1 MAELMIIM
9 KSGPREASAGE
20 GLRLSAAMLGMD
32 EPPAMVFLDDG
43 VECLL
48 REAFDDPINP
58 EYLRAAADL
67 AGVHALS
74 ESLEERG
81 IPAEVLD
88 PDLGVEILDI
98 DGLAEMAREYR
109 SVVAF

>member
-9 KSGPREASAGE
+9 KSGPLEARAEE

-43 VECLL
+43 VDCLL
-48 REAFDDPINP
+48 SGAFEDPVTL
-58 EYLRAAADL
+58 EYLRVAADL

-74 ESLEERG
+74 ESLGERG
-81 IPAEVLD
+81 ITPEDLD
-88 PDLGVEILDI
+88 PALGVELLDI
-98 DGLAEMAREYR
+98 EGLAEMTREYR

>member
-9 KSGPREASAGE
+9 KSGPREARAWE

-48 REAFDDPINP
+48 RGSFDDPINP
-58 EYLRAAADL
+58 EYLKAAADL

-74 ESLEERG
+74 ESLRERG
-81 IPAEVLD
+81 IPTEGLD
-88 PDLGVEILDI
+88 PDLGVGLLDM
-98 DGLAEMAREYR
+98 DGLAEMTREYR

>member
-1 MAELMIIM
+1 MIIM
-9 KSGPREASAGE
+9 KSGPGEASRVEE

-32 EPPAMVFLDDG
+32 EPPAIVFLDDG

-48 REAFDDPINP
+48 NGAFDDPIIND
-58 EYLRAAADL
+58 YLRAVADL

-74 ESLEERG
+74 ESLDERR
-81 IPAEVLD
+81 IPAEELD
-88 PDLGVEILDI
+88 PALGVELLNMG
-98 DGLAEMAREYR
+98 GLAEMTEEHR

>member
-1 MAELMIIM
+1 MAELMIIV
-9 KSGPREASAGE
+9 KSGPREARAGE

-48 REAFDDPINP
+48 SGAFDDPVP
-58 EYLRAAADL
+58 LEYLRVAADL

-74 ESLEERG
+74 ESLGELGVTPQE
-81 IPAEVLD
+81 LD
-88 PDLGVEILDI
+88 PALKVELLDM
-98 DGLAEMAREYR
+98 DGLAEMTKEYR

>member
-9 KSGPREASAGE
+9 KSGPREARAGE

-43 VECLL
+43 IECLL
-48 REAFDDPINP
+48 RGVFDDPINP
-58 EYLRAAADL
+58 EYLRVAADL
-67 AGVHALS
+67 AGVQALS
-74 ESLEERG
+74 ESLRARG
-81 IPAEVLD
+81 IPAEGLE
-88 PDLGVEILDI
+88 PDLGVELLDM
-98 DGLAEMAREYR
+98 DGLAEMVREYR

>member
-1 MAELMIIM
+1 MIIL
-9 KSGPREASAGE
+9 KSGPREARVEE

-32 EPPAMVFLDDG
+32 EPPGMVFLDNG

-48 REAFDDPINP
+48 SRAFNDPVTL
-58 EYLRAAADL
+58 EYLRVAADL

-74 ESLEERG
+74 ESLGERG
-81 IPAEVLD
+81 ITTEELD
-88 PDLGVEILDI
+88 PVLRVELLDV
-98 DGLAEMAREYR
+98 DDLAEMTKEYR

>member
-1 MAELMIIM
+1 MIIV
-9 KSGPREASAGE
+9 KSGPREARAEE

-43 VECLL
+43 VECL
-48 REAFDDPINP
+48 RSGAFEDPVTL
-58 EYLRAAADL
+58 EYLRVAADL
-67 AGVHALS
+67 TGVHALS

-81 IPAEVLD
+81 IPAEELD
-88 PDLGVEILDI
+88 PALRVEFLDI
-98 DGLAEMAREYR
+98 DGLAEMTKEYR

>member
-9 KSGPREASAGE
+9 KSGPREARAGE

-48 REAFDDPINP
+48 RGAFDDPINL

-67 AGVHALS
+67 AGVQALT
-74 ESLEERG
+74 ESLRDRG
-81 IPAEVLD
+81 IPSEGLD
-88 PDLGVEILDI
+88 PDLGVELLDM
-98 DGLAEMAREYR
+98 DRLAEMAREYR